1 MAQAFRASNR
11 LDPRLDLDGKTCFL
25 LQEQWRGY
33 KNIDRNRKK
42 QKALPASVLRKMFEV
57 STTDWEIALTY
68 LLVLALFFAM
78 RSCEYLET
86 RYAEE
91 SKRTKILR
99 CKNITFKKDGK
110 VLNHALSFEILASA
124 DMVIILFEFQKNDWR
139 NHSVHM
145 FCTGDSFLCP
155 VVAAAFTV
163 KRVLRIPGGSE
174 ESKICT
180 FISSDGKISCINS
193 SQALLRLR
201 AVVDLIGS
209 HQLGFTKDEIGLHS
223 IRSGGAMAMFLS
235 GVPTIIIMRIG
246 RWSSEAFLEYIREQ
260 VEQFTLGVSKRMLQF
275 ENFNTIHFG
284 SALTQEIGGQDGNF
298 IEADKSDGDPIPI
311 SHEIQFTESSLG
323 NLSISR

>member
-1 MAQAFRASNR
+1 
-11 LDPRLDLDGKTCFL
+11 
-25 LQEQWRGY
+25 
-33 KNIDRNRKK
+33 
-42 QKALPASVLRKMFEV
+42 
-57 STTDWEIALTY
+57 
-68 LLVLALFFAM
+68 M

-110 VLNHALSFEILASA
+110 VLNHALSREILASA

-155 VVAAAFTV
+155 VVATAFTV

-193 SQALLRLR
+193 S
-201 AVVDLIGS
+201 
-209 HQLGFTKDEIGLHS
+209 
-223 IRSGGAMAMFLS
+223 
-235 GVPTIIIMRIG
+235 
-246 RWSSEAFLEYIREQ
+246 
-260 VEQFTLGVSKRMLQF
+260 
-275 ENFNTIHFG
+275 
-284 SALTQEIGGQDGNF
+284 
-298 IEADKSDGDPIPI
+298 
-311 SHEIQFTESSLG
+311 
-323 NLSISR
+323 